1 MTKVKFFICKHCG
14 NIVGVIQDSGVP
26 MVCCGENMHELVANT
41 SDGAFEKH
49 VPVVSVEK
57 TKDGYEIIKA
67 KVGSVEHPMIPEH
80 YIEWVCIQTK
90 QGSQMKQ
97 LQPGQAPK
105 VCFSICECDEVEAVY
120 AYCNLHS
127 LWVAK

>member
-1 MTKVKFFICKHCG
+1 MDQKFLICEHCG
-14 NIVGVIQDSGVP
+14 NIVAAVKESGVP
-26 MVCCGENMHELVANT
+26 VMCCGQKMKEIIPGSVEASH
-41 SDGAFEKH
+41 EKH
-49 VPVVSVEK
+49 IPEFKVEGNK
-57 TKDGYEIIKA
+57 VYVT
-67 KVGSVEHPMIPEH
+67 VGSVEHPMIPEH